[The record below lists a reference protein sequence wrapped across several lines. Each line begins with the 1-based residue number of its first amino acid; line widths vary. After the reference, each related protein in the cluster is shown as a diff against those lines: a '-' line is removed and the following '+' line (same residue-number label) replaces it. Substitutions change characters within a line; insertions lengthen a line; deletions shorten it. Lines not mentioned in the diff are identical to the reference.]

1 MDKKQ
6 ITKKQHYV
14 SQGLL
19 RLFTNDGKHIYECMI
34 PQHKVYRA
42 KISDA
47 MEENYTYEHP
57 LLDENTLENTFASIE
72 STFIPQICA
81 IVKDVIESQKS
92 IDEIYTQISSLLEIF
107 CFSTTVVE
115 LFLRSFLMG

>member
-1 MDKKQ
+1 MEKKQ

-19 RLFTNDGKHIYECMI
+19 RLFSNDGKHIYECMI
-34 PQHKVYRA
+34 SQQKVYRA

-57 LLDENTLENTFASIE
+57 LLEENTMENTFASIE
-72 STFIPQICA
+72 STFIPKISA
-81 IVKDVIESQKS
+81 IAKDVLVFPHKGRIKGNY
-92 IDEIYTQISSLLEIF
+92 I
-107 CFSTTVVE
+107 
-115 LFLRSFLMG
+115 R

>member
-1 MDKKQ
+1 
-6 ITKKQHYV
+6 
-14 SQGLL
+14 
-19 RLFTNDGKHIYECMI
+19 
-34 PQHKVYRA
+34 
-42 KISDA
+42 